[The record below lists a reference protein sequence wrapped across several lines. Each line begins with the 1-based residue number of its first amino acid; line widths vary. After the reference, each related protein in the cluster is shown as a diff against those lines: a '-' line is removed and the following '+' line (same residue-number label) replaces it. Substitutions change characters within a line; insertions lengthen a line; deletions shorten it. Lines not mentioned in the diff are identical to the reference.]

1 MAITFGELI
10 KNTPAELS
18 KLSKL
23 HETERKSYGPN
34 DGYIVYVFAIDT
46 KDKYYETVDMSL
58 KLSLEDDGRFL
69 SFKVLNIIKNEKI
82 MKSPHLQKLLLH
94 LMAAN
99 FHTNIGR
106 WVINPSNGDLY
117 IDCHIPI
124 EDNNKIK
131 PAQITLMINALI
143 STVINSYGDI
153 RRILDTGVKHSMPK
167 EDVMKNIIYEL
178 TIHNKL
184 DLIPKL
190 LEEQDF
196 KKVYGVYKLILNRDF
211 EAASK
216 ILQPENKRHEPSLEA
231 LGL

>member
-1 MAITFGELI
+1 MAITFDELI
-10 KNTPAELS
+10 KNTPDDLS
-18 KLSKL
+18 KLYEK
-23 HETERKSYGPN
+23 ERKVYDHN
-34 DGYIVYVFAIDT
+34 DGYIVYTFSVHTEDE
-46 KDKYYETVDMSL
+46 YYKTADMSL
-58 KLSLEDDGRFL
+58 KLSLKDNGDCL
-69 SFKVLNIIKNEKI
+69 SFKVFNIINNEKI
-82 MKSPHLQKLLLH
+82 MKSPHLQKILLY
-94 LMAAN
+94 LMASN
-99 FHTNIGR
+99 GNTKIGR

-190 LEEQDF
+190 LEEQDL
-196 KKVYGVYKLILNRDF
+196 KKLCDIHQLILARDF
-211 EAASK
+211 EGASK
-216 ILQPENKRHEPSLEA
+216 IVQPENRRHETSLAA
-231 LGL
+231 LGF